1 MSTDQREQSST
12 APTAP
17 DLPEAVAEALCE
29 LAWRESLEL
38 SVMYCFGERTLP
50 DGAPLISSSVDTAFG
65 SVGFVEDGRGAL
77 WVIW

>member
-50 DGAPLISSSVDTAFG
+50 DGAPLIYS
-65 SVGFVEDGRGAL
+65 
-77 WVIW
+77 